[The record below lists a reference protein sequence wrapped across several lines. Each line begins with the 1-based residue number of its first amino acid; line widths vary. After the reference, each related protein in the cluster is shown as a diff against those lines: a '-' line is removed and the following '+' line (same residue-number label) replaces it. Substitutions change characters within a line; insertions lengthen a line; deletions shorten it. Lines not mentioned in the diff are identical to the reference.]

1 MVQLPPQHGN
11 LFRATHKGRPVWTCF
26 PQAQGAWALAADLS
40 HLSDLD
46 EYPTKDLWAKHPS
59 REGLWEF
66 AGRMDDL
73 VILSHGE
80 DLFASKIER
89 VIESDARIKTA
100 LIGGE
105 GQKRPFLILELV
117 EGIVS
122 SAGPAKP
129 ALVASIWPAI
139 EKANELCSEY
149 VRLSKEL
156 TILASASKPLIR
168 TAKGTVA
175 RRDSLALYAEEIIM
189 LYTVQSKRTRRFDK
203 LNLRCPY

>member
-1 MVQLPPQHGN
+1 M
-11 LFRATHKGRPVWTCF
+11 
-26 PQAQGAWALAADLS
+26 
-40 HLSDLD
+40 
-46 EYPTKDLWAKHPS
+46 
-59 REGLWEF
+59 
-66 AGRMDDL
+66 
-73 VILSHGE
+73 
-80 DLFASKIER
+80 
-89 VIESDARIKTA
+89 IESDARIKTA

-149 VRLSKEL
+149 VRLSREL
-156 TILASASKPLIR
+156 TIFASASKPLIR

-175 RRDSLALYAEEIIM
+175 RRDSLELYAEEIIM
-189 LYTVQSKRTRRFDK
+189 LYTSVEESPAAVD
-203 LNLRCPY
+203 LIS

>member
-1 MVQLPPQHGN
+1 
-11 LFRATHKGRPVWTCF
+11 
-26 PQAQGAWALAADLS
+26 
-40 HLSDLD
+40 
-46 EYPTKDLWAKHPS
+46 
-59 REGLWEF
+59 
-66 AGRMDDL
+66 MDDL

-156 TILASASKPLIR
+156 TILASASKSLIR

-189 LYTVQSKRTRRFDK
+189 LYTVQSTSVEE
-203 LNLRCPY
+203 NPQI